1 MLPPNL
7 KVWRPF
13 TIDRSSTKLC
23 VLMSRPLVMSVAS
36 SNARSSRKRKRVD
49 VPVTQAE
56 RVGVDARE
64 AVAEGVHQVAAD
76 GRVPPERP
84 APVLVAARAARRRA
98 GILRRAVD
106 GVVLLVEAAEEVV
119 AAVQAIVAAGDV
131 GAERVLDRRGEAEVV
146 DVAGIP
152 PVLVRRRELP
162 EVAHRRG
169 VRPDVQRIDPGQFRR
184 GEAVRAGR
192 HAVRAGRRRGRCR
205 PGRPRASRTGRSGRR
220 RAASRTARRG

>member
-1 MLPPNL
+1 MVESHPNAPPQFL
-7 KVWRPF
+7 SLR
-13 TIDRSSTKLC
+13 
-23 VLMSRPLVMSVAS
+23 
-36 SNARSSRKRKRVD
+36 
-49 VPVTQAE
+49 
-56 RVGVDARE
+56 
-64 AVAEGVHQVAAD
+64 
-76 GRVPPERP
+76 ERP
-84 APVLVAARAARRRA
+84 GRRA

-152 PVLVRRRELP
+152 PVLVRRREVP

-169 VRPDVQRIDPGQFRR
+169 VRPDVQRIDPGQLRR

-192 HAVRAGRRRGRCR
+192 HAVRAGHALDAAARAGRGRR
-205 PGRPRASRTGRSGRR
+205 ALVDQDAVAQRVGRHGAGDDRLTALVQAFEVAEEEQLVLADRAANRAAEDVLVELGGLALVALPRA
-220 RAASRTARRG
+220 ATA